1 MTAIFH
7 GSTPRHRS
15 FRLSGMSSRRY
26 AEGVL
31 RDLKFQPH
39 AGDYVARFT
48 GRLACEE
55 LGRRGGPDVEIHF
68 EAEAAVAHAQG
79 VRIEYRTKRWYF
91 FENEFHLFLPV
102 RLQTFFEELCFEAE
116 RTSELIEPVLSFL
129 MEGDVI
135 ANVQSD
141 ARLGFPLGQTFFV
154 ELSPR

>member
-7 GSTPRHRS
+7 FSTPHERS
-15 FRLSGMSSRRY
+15 VNFGNMSSRRY
-26 AEGVL
+26 AEGVV

-39 AGDYVARFT
+39 AGEYVARYT
-48 GRLACEE
+48 GRLVCAE
-55 LGRRGGPDVEIHF
+55 LGRHRPEVEIHF
-68 EAEAAVAHAQG
+68 EAESAVAHSEG

-91 FENEFHLFLPV
+91 FEDEFHLFVPV
-102 RLQTFFEELCFEAE
+102 RLQTFFDELCFEAE
-116 RTSELIEPVLSFL
+116 RTNELIEPVLTFL
-129 MEGDVI
+129 MEGDII

>member
-7 GSTPRHRS
+7 FSTPLHRPVT
-15 FRLSGMSSRRY
+15 FGPMSTRRY
-26 AEGVL
+26 AEGVV

-39 AGDYVARFT
+39 PGEYVARFT
-48 GRLACEE
+48 GRLVCAE
-55 LGRRGGPDVEIHF
+55 LGKRGPDVEIHF
-68 EAEAAVAHAQG
+68 EAEAAMAHAEG

-129 MEGDVI
+129 MDGDVI

>member
-1 MTAIFH
+1 MEAIFEF
-7 GSTPRHRS
+7 STPSARPS
-15 FRLSGMSSRRY
+15 NLTGMPPRRY
-26 AEGVL
+26 AEGTIH
-31 RDLKFQPH
+31 DLKFQPH
-39 AGDYVARFT
+39 PGEYAARFT
-48 GRLACEE
+48 GRLTCAE
-55 LGRRGGPDVEIHF
+55 LGRRRPEVEVHF
-68 EAEAAVAHAQG
+68 EAEAAVAHSEG
-79 VRIEYRTKRWYF
+79 VRLEYRTKRWYF
-91 FENEFHLFLPV
+91 FEEEFHIFLPV

>member
-7 GSTPRHRS
+7 FSTPHDRS
-15 FRLSGMSSRRY
+15 STIPGMSSRRY
-26 AEGVL
+26 AEGVV

-39 AGDYVARFT
+39 AGEYVARFT
-48 GRLACEE
+48 GRLICGE
-55 LGRRGGPDVEIHF
+55 LGEEQPDVEIHF
-68 EAEAAVAHAQG
+68 EAESAVAHSEG

-102 RLQTFFEELCFEAE
+102 RLQEFFEELCFEAE

-129 MEGDVI
+129 MEGDAVS
-135 ANVQSD
+135 NVQSD